1 MERVE
6 DLYMGSQEA
15 CIAGIDLDTNRE
27 PALRIILLPK
37 DTNGMGTIFGGAIL
51 SYIDLAGAVEAR
63 RHCNA
68 LFVTVAM
75 REVVFQEPV
84 YVGDVVSFYT
94 ETKHIGNTSITVSVR
109 VEAIRVT
116 GDQAGERVH
125 VTEGE
130 VVYVARDQ
138 QGNKIRIG
146 TD

>member
-1 MERVE
+1 M
-6 DLYMGSQEA
+6 
-15 CIAGIDLDTNRE
+15 NRS
-27 PALRIILLPK
+27 R
-37 DTNGMGTIFGGAIL
+37 
-51 SYIDLAGAVEAR
+51 AVEAR

-94 ETKHIGNTSITVSVR
+94 KTKRIGNTSITVSVR

-116 GDQAGERVH
+116 GDQAGEKVH

-146 TD
+146 SE